1 MPPNREFTRKNKI
14 SRHLTQFSLK
24 KYFKFELWLSKI
36 MSIGEFVTS
45 KCLSWNRMLRTS
57 TNPKINKLV
66 DRWEVVS
73 SWREGMRRAEE
84 GDYVFVNGKISSQH
98 VITSSPKDK

>member
-1 MPPNREFTRKNKI
+1 
-14 SRHLTQFSLK
+14 
-24 KYFKFELWLSKI
+24 
-36 MSIGEFVTS
+36 
-45 KCLSWNRMLRTS
+45 MLRTS
-57 TNPKINKLV
+57 KNPKINKLV